1 MGVVS
6 MDGQVEQIEF
16 ILSEYNFFRIL
27 QIATDASDDELRK
40 SFKQVAKQIH
50 PDRFQD
56 PLIKSKAQEAFL
68 KLNQAFNTL
77 RDPLARKE
85 YERRFGR
92 SAPATTKVSEA
103 AKPNGAEAV
112 ATKAPPPEAAPK
124 IELKTSRRKTG
135 ELKTPKKS
143 KTTDL
148 SNKTAT
154 PKANGPKINI
164 SAPQSD
170 MFREMYDRQKKMET
184 LAEEHFQAALEFER
198 KNQLEDAVREFQEA
212 IRIHNKV
219 GKYHSHLA
227 LVLDKKGW
235 GGYAQ
240 AEYKVAL
247 HFDPL
252 DEVALKKYRPT
263 SQTPIKKQGIAN
275 KLLNIFR
282 SNEKS
287 TRIGDILVAQG
298 HLSQDQLEKALKQQH
313 DEKLLL
319 GEILIRMN
327 YIRPEHLAQA
337 LIAQSE
343 TAKPIS

>member
-1 MGVVS
+1 
-6 MDGQVEQIEF
+6 
-16 ILSEYNFFRIL
+16 
-27 QIATDASDDELRK
+27 
-40 SFKQVAKQIH
+40 
-50 PDRFQD
+50 
-56 PLIKSKAQEAFL
+56 
-68 KLNQAFNTL
+68 
-77 RDPLARKE
+77 
-85 YERRFGR
+85 
-92 SAPATTKVSEA
+92 
-103 AKPNGAEAV
+103 
-112 ATKAPPPEAAPK
+112 
-124 IELKTSRRKTG
+124 
-135 ELKTPKKS
+135 
-143 KTTDL
+143 
-148 SNKTAT
+148 
-154 PKANGPKINI
+154 
-164 SAPQSD
+164 
-170 MFREMYDRQKKMET
+170 MYDRQKKMET

-263 SQTPIKKQGIAN
+263 SQMPIKKQGIAN

>member
-1 MGVVS
+1 MVGVVH

-16 ILSEYNFFRIL
+16 ILGEVNFFRIL
-27 QIATDASDDELRK
+27 QIPAEANEDELRK
-40 SFKQVAKQIH
+40 AFKHVAKQIH

-56 PLIKSKAQEAFL
+56 PEVKSKAQEAFL

-92 SAPATTKVSEA
+92 SAPTKTSLAETA
-103 AKPNGAEAV
+103 AKTEN
-112 ATKAPPPEAAPK
+112 KS
-124 IELKTSRRKTG
+124 SRRKTG
-135 ELKTPKKS
+135 DLKPSKKS
-143 KTTDL
+143 RTADL
-148 SNKTAT
+148 SNKAA
-154 PKANGPKINI
+154 PAKGSGPKLNVA
-164 SAPQSD
+164 APQSD

-198 KNQLEDAVREFQEA
+198 KGQLEDAVREFQEA
-212 IRIHNKV
+212 IRLHNKV
-219 GKYHSHLA
+219 GKYHSHLG

-247 HFDPL
+247 HFDPA

-263 SQTPIKKQGIAN
+263 GNTPIKKQGIAT
-275 KLLNIFR
+275 KLMNIFR
-282 SNEKS
+282 SSEKS

-298 HLSQDQLEKALKQQH
+298 HLSQTQLEKALKQQH

-343 TAKPIS
+343 TAKPVG

>member
-27 QIATDASDDELRK
+27 QIASDASEEELRK
-40 SFKQVAKQIH
+40 SFKHVAKQIH

-56 PLIKSKAQEAFL
+56 PVVKEKAQEAFL

-92 SAPATTKVSEA
+92 SAPTKTSIAETSAPQTNVSEA
-103 AKPNGAEAV
+103 PS
-112 ATKAPPPEAAPK
+112 K

-143 KTTDL
+143 KTGDPNAAK
-148 SNKTAT
+148 SS
-154 PKANGPKINI
+154 GPKINI

-170 MFREMYDRQKKMET
+170 MFREMYDRKKKMDT

-219 GKYHSHLA
+219 GKYHSHLG

-247 HFDPL
+247 HFDPS
-252 DEVALKKYRPT
+252 DEVALKRYRPT
-263 SQTPIKKQGIAN
+263 SQTPLKKQGIAN

-282 SNEKS
+282 SSEKS

-343 TAKPIS
+343 TTKPIG